1 VQIPAVVI
9 PREQPQ
15 NAHTHTLKSITSM
28 RMGVSSPQTF
38 SQLPHHF
45 GLPRIVQYDWFTS
58 HKSSHKIESQVELTA
73 FLRWGV
79 GCVCVEV
86 RGSVG
91 RVWPQ
96 GQPPLA
102 VDLTFVFETERAAA
116 SATSCCNTLLDSF
129 ARTFCHNFTH
139 RETCGNCGRPTLC
152 CCVLLVE
159 LEPLVCA
166 WATRA

>member
-1 VQIPAVVI
+1 
-9 PREQPQ
+9 
-15 NAHTHTLKSITSM
+15 M
-28 RMGVSSPQTF
+28 RNGGELSSNVE
-38 SQLPHHF
+38 SAPH
-45 GLPRIVQYDWFTS
+45 LPRIVVQYDWFTR
-58 HKSSHKIESQVELTA
+58 HNSSHKLLESQVELTA

-79 GCVCVEV
+79 GCVCEV

-129 ARTFCHNFTH
+129 ARTFCLSFTQRNVRKLWAAH
-139 RETCGNCGRPTLC
+139 VASRAL
-152 CCVLLVE
+152 VVE